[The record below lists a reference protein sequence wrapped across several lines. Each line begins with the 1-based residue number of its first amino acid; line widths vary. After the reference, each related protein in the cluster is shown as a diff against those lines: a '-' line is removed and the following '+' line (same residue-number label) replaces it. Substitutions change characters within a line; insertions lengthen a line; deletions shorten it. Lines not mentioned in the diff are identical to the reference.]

1 MFSSQ
6 NPASSSPWA
15 QLQRVWIYR
24 SQAGLASGRSGQ
36 QTRFTSWHTRRTDFC
51 LPQPQSKT
59 GLWGSGTKIT
69 SVSTKWILYSRG
81 SQPFINRVPPKE
93 QKKFCVP
100 PKRFSGTW
108 SPFNIHKKSW
118 FLVTYLTF
126 FAQLVFKNYFT
137 INFKKIYQ
145 IQLKKEGTL
154 VIKWLKKTFCV
165 PPGTCLRTTSGTRT
179 TGWEPLT

>member
-24 SQAGLASGRSGQ
+24 SQGGLASGRSGQ

-81 SQPFINRVPPKE
+81 SQPFINRVLLKE
-93 QKKFCVP
+93 QKK
-100 PKRFSGTW
+100 
-108 SPFNIHKKSW
+108 
-118 FLVTYLTF
+118 
-126 FAQLVFKNYFT
+126 
-137 INFKKIYQ
+137 
-145 IQLKKEGTL
+145 
-154 VIKWLKKTFCV
+154 
-165 PPGTCLRTTSGTRT
+165 CLRTTNFFRGNETNETYTRKVCF
-179 TGWEPLT
+179 GSFDIINQSYYWKMIFPSIYLHISWIQL